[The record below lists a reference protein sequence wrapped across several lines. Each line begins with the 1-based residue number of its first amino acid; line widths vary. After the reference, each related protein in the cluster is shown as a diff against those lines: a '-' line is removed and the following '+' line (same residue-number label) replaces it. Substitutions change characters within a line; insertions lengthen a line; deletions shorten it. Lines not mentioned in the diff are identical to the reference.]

1 MRRNYGVGGIK
12 SRSRSA
18 GAASR
23 ASRARLT
30 NATNRFM
37 GVSRARASN
46 YVGRQSNVRQVVGN
60 LAKKGMDTDVSI
72 AAGSVIDTTTT
83 NASSFVLNLVQQ
95 GAGSWNRVGRK
106 IVPKS
111 LRIKGTAIFTMT
123 PLFSSGA
130 QAGNTLRQVVVWDKQ
145 PSGGAVPTFD
155 TIFGITAQDGTES
168 CPDITCPPRYDTM
181 DRFQVL
187 SDTML
192 CSGDAI
198 SNSIGTAPYLQKT
211 MEIDTYIPLK
221 VGETLFSG
229 QSAPMTI
236 ADINSGALYVFYR
249 ARNNLASAQASVD
262 AIARLRYLN

>member
-1 MRRNYGVGGIK
+1 MRRNYGVGGVK

-18 GAASR
+18 GPVSR
-23 ASRARLT
+23 ASRARLN

-37 GVSRARASN
+37 GMSRSRGSN

-72 AAGSVIDTTTT
+72 PAGSVIDTTTT

-106 IVPKS
+106 IIPKS
-111 LRIKGTAIFTMT
+111 LRIKGTLVFTLT
-123 PLFSSGA
+123 PLGPGGA
-130 QAGNTLRQVVVWDKQ
+130 QAGNSMRQVVVWDKQ

-187 SDTML
+187 SDTMI
-192 CSGDAI
+192 CADDAI
-198 SNSIGTAPYLQKT
+198 ANSFGTAPNLQVTK
-211 MEIDTYIPLK
+211 ELDTYIPLK
-221 VGETLFSG
+221 VGETVFSG

-249 ARNNLASAQASVD
+249 ARNNLASTNVTID
-262 AIARLRYLN
+262 AVARLRYLN